1 MWFFKNYWILGQN
14 ARNLNYI
21 GEYNDDL
28 AKKLA
33 DSKLKTKEFLS
44 NKWVKVSEN
53 IAVLKSHKEL
63 NDFDLHSL
71 ALPFVV
77 KPNAW
82 YGWKWIIIFDTTD
95 SEGNFISNDHQIF
108 SLPQLKAHIGDIL
121 DWFYSLSG
129 SRDSVIFENKI
140 VLDHSIELLWKY
152 GLPDI
157 RVIVFNSIP
166 VIAMLRIPTVNSKWK
181 ANLHMWA
188 CWLWI
193 DIGSGKITYITQF
206 KKMIKSIPWIW
217 DVRWIEVPQW
227 VEILK
232 LAVKVQQIT
241 NIWYVW
247 CDIVLDDNFWPILLE
262 VNVRPW
268 LEVQVANK
276 VPLLERLKKVQNIKV
291 TSIEKW
297 VRLARDL
304 FGWDIE
310 QKIKNISG
318 KKVLWLKEYIEIF
331 ITEKPMKC
339 IWEVR
344 IIKIQSYIKKDFLI
358 HSLKYDADK
367 IKWDTIKLKCNI
379 LWEIR
384 TIKFNLSDIE
394 DGPNLVL
401 WRDVLYWFLID
412 PFKYK
417 EGDLPIDSN
426 PFIKEKN
433 TVILKGY
440 SEQLLKLDKEIMEI
454 DKKLSI
460 LKNIY
465 PKNISSERLKF
476 INSQWKY
483 IPQLEY
489 NEIPFDIQETF
500 KEISKIEIPDMPLW
514 NIYNRK
520 KEEIINKLHFFNALQ
535 TQNVKDLNKYSKI
548 LYGDI
553 LEKNLEYSKELIFN
567 KPDMY
572 KEKEFLTLEEIKD
585 YINKFNNIY
594 GINISLIEK
603 EILSRFFIKWEKL
616 FIKSGSLVWKKE
628 IRSIIAH
635 EIETHYLRRFNWQ
648 KSKYSIFSSWTANY
662 SVIEE
667 WLAVYNQNKFLTKN
681 DLKYYFTAERYYFMN
696 ICLKQSYSELIWE
709 MEKYYNYDYYTI
721 FKYLLRFKRWIKNV
735 WENYCFSKD
744 LVYINWYIEVKNFI
758 KNGWDI
764 KELYFWKVNLVDLE
778 EIKKSNFIHIK
789 TDDLKIPLFI

>member
-108 SLPQLKAHIGDIL
+108 SLHQLKAHISDIL

-157 RVIVFNSIP
+157 RVIVFNSVP
-166 VIAMLRIPTVNSKWK
+166 VIAMLRVPTQNSKWK
-181 ANLHMWA
+181 ANLHGGA
-188 CWLWI
+188 CWLGI
-193 DIGSGKITYITQF
+193 DIWSGKITYITQF

-217 DVRWIEVPQW
+217 DVRWIEIPQW

-241 NIWYVW
+241 NIWYIW

-291 TSIEKW
+291 TSVEKW

-310 QKIKNISG
+310 EKIKNISG
-318 KKVLWLKEYIEIF
+318 KKVLGIKEYIEIF

-367 IKWDTIKLKCNI
+367 IKGDTIKLKCNI

-384 TIKFNLSDIE
+384 TIKFNLSDLY

-401 WRDVLYWFLID
+401 WRDALYWFLID

-417 EGDLPIDSN
+417 ENDLPIDSN
-426 PFIKEKN
+426 PLIKEKN

-440 SEQLLKLDKEIMEI
+440 SEQLLKLDKEIVEI
-454 DKKLSI
+454 DKKLNI
-460 LKNIY
+460 LKIFT
-465 PKNISSERLKF
+465 PKNIPSERLKF

-483 IPQLEY
+483 IPKLEY
-489 NEIPFDIQETF
+489 NDIPFNIQEIF
-500 KEISKIEIPDMPLW
+500 EEISKIEIPDIPLW
-514 NIYNRK
+514 NIYSRK
-520 KEEIINKLHFFNALQ
+520 KEEIINKLHFLNAFKM
-535 TQNVKDLNKYSKI
+535 QNVKDLNKYSKI

-553 LEKNLEYSKELIFN
+553 LEKNLEYSKDLIFN
-567 KPDMY
+567 KPEIY
-572 KEKEFLTLEEIKD
+572 KEKEFLTLEEIKE
-585 YINKFNNIY
+585 YINKFNHIY
-594 GINISLIEK
+594 AINITLSEK
-603 EILSRFFIKWEKL
+603 EISSRFSIKWEKL
-616 FIKSGSLVWKKE
+616 FIKNGSLVGKKE
-628 IRSIIAH
+628 IRAVIAH
-635 EIETHYLRRFNWQ
+635 EVETHYLRRFNGQ
-648 KSKYSIFSSWTANY
+648 KSKYSIFSNGTANY
-662 SVIEE
+662 LLLEE
-667 WLAVYNQNKFLTKN
+667 WLAIYNQNKFLTKN
-681 DLKYYFTAERYYFMN
+681 DSKYYSIFERYYFTHYGMN
-696 ICLKQSYSELIWE
+696 HSYEHFINEFL
-709 MEKYYNYDYYTI
+709 KYYNYDYSKV
-721 FKYLLRFKRWIKNV
+721 FNFLVRLKRWIKNV
-735 WENYCFSKD
+735 GDEFFFTKD
-744 LVYINWYIEVKNFI
+744 LVYGNWYFLVKDFI
-758 KNGWDI
+758 KDGGNI
-764 KELYFWKVNLVDLE
+764 NELYFWKISVEDLQ
-778 EIKKSNFIHIK
+778 EIKKSDFILLK
-789 TDDLKIPLFI
+789 TDELKIPFFN